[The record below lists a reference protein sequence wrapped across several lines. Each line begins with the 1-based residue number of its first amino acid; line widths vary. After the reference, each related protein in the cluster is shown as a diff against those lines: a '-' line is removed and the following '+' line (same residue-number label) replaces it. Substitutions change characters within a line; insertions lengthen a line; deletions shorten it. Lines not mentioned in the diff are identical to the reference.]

1 MGKDLSREIVW
12 VKDENADIPGYVQN
26 STNIIVVDHKGSL
39 YCKYKDTLEQEGYKV
54 KCLDLNHPEKGN
66 HYNPFHYIHSIEDIE
81 ALVSAIIKSEMPI
94 EVLVNEII
102 KSEPAAG
109 PWRKWEELLLN
120 AGFSYVYLHMPP
132 EQRKISN
139 IPPLIRGCSS
149 DYVDTAPEEDNP
161 FKKLRTQHP
170 ESHALAKFIE
180 FEKATKIATENYCLS
195 ILISCI
201 VRLQIFDHQLYPNV
215 AIVTDTDDLELEN
228 IVHDK
233 FAVFI
238 LLPEQGKEYD
248 IMGTMLSCQASRF
261 LS

>member
-1 MGKDLSREIVW
+1 MGKDLSREIVQI
-12 VKDENADIPGYVQN
+12 KDENADIPGYIQN
-26 STNIIVVDHKGSL
+26 GTNIIVVDHKRNL
-39 YCKYKDTLEQEGYKV
+39 YRKYKDTLEQEGYRV
-54 KCLDLNHPEKGN
+54 KYLDLNHPEKGN

-120 AGFSYVYLHMPP
+120 AVFSYVYLHMPP
-132 EQRKISN
+132 EQRKISS

-149 DYVDTAPEEDNP
+149 DYVDTAPEDNP
-161 FKKLRTQHP
+161 FEKLRTQHP

-180 FEKATKIATENYCLS
+180 FEKAAKIATENYCLS

-201 VRLQIFDHQLYPNV
+201 VRLQIFDHQLYPNI